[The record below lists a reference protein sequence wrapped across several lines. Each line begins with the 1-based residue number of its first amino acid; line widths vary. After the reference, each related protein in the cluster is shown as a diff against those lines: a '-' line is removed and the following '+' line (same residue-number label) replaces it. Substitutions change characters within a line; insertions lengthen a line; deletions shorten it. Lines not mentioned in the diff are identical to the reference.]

1 MGGLTSRNFRR
12 NSFRPHRTEISSAM
26 WTSCPTVTEQTNTAT
41 PTLSRVDI
49 VPNRNGA
56 DQYGNTHS
64 ISVYDKQNR
73 KPIYLG
79 NLKPQ
84 EFGGQGGNG
93 GGHSNGSDD
102 LPW

>member
-1 MGGLTSRNFRR
+1 MAQKLNGRLNLSKL
-12 NSFRPHRTEISSAM
+12 PKELI
-26 WTSCPTVTEQTNTAT
+26 QTANDG
-41 PTLSRVDI
+41 SKFCYVDI
-49 VPNRNGA
+49 LPNRNGA

-84 EFGGQGGNG
+84 EFGENG
-93 GGHSNGSDD
+93 GGHSNGSG
-102 LPW
+102 LPF

>member
-1 MGGLTSRNFRR
+1 MVQKLNGRLNLSKIPKELIQTSQNGDRF
-12 NSFRPHRTEISSAM
+12 
-26 WTSCPTVTEQTNTAT
+26 
-41 PTLSRVDI
+41 LYVDI

-73 KPIYLG
+73 RTIYLG

-84 EFGGQGGNG
+84 EFGENG
-93 GGHSNGSDD
+93 GGHSNGSG
-102 LPW
+102 LPF

>member
-1 MGGLTSRNFRR
+1 MAQKLNGRLNLSKLPKELIQTANDGSRF
-12 NSFRPHRTEISSAM
+12 
-26 WTSCPTVTEQTNTAT
+26 CY
-41 PTLSRVDI
+41 VDI

-93 GGHSNGSDD
+93 GGHSNGVD
-102 LPW
+102 LPFE

>member
-1 MGGLTSRNFRR
+1 MAQKLNGRLNLSKIPKELIQTANDGSRF
-12 NSFRPHRTEISSAM
+12 
-26 WTSCPTVTEQTNTAT
+26 CY
-41 PTLSRVDI
+41 VDI

-73 KPIYLG
+73 KPIYRG

>member
-1 MGGLTSRNFRR
+1 MATKLTGLVN
-12 NSFRPHRTEISSAM
+12 
-26 WTSCPTVTEQTNTAT
+26 
-41 PTLSRVDI
+41 LSKIPKELITKNKNNESTIWVDI

-93 GGHSNGSDD
+93 GGHSNDSD

>member
-1 MGGLTSRNFRR
+1 MAQKLNGRLSLSKVPRELIQTSQNGDKF
-12 NSFRPHRTEISSAM
+12 IY
-26 WTSCPTVTEQTNTAT
+26 
-41 PTLSRVDI
+41 VDI

-93 GGHSNGSDD
+93 GGHSNDSD

>member
-1 MGGLTSRNFRR
+1 MAEKLNGRLSLSKIPKELIQTSQNGEKF
-12 NSFRPHRTEISSAM
+12 IY
-26 WTSCPTVTEQTNTAT
+26 
-41 PTLSRVDI
+41 VDI

-64 ISVYDKQNR
+64 VSIYDKQKR
-73 KPIYLG
+73 ERIYLG

-84 EFGGQGGNG
+84 EFGQNGQGGGNSRG
-93 GGHSNGSDD
+93 DSD

>member
-1 MGGLTSRNFRR
+1 MAEKLNGRLSLSKIPKELIQTSQNGEKF
-12 NSFRPHRTEISSAM
+12 IY
-26 WTSCPTVTEQTNTAT
+26 
-41 PTLSRVDI
+41 VDI

-64 ISVYDKQNR
+64 VSIYDKQKR
-73 KPIYLG
+73 ERIYLG

>member
-1 MGGLTSRNFRR
+1 M
-12 NSFRPHRTEISSAM
+12 
-26 WTSCPTVTEQTNTAT
+26 PTKLNGRI
-41 PTLSRVDI
+41 TLSKIPKELIQTSNDGSRFCYVDI

-73 KPIYLG
+73 RTIYLG

-84 EFGGQGGNG
+84 EFGENG
-93 GGHSNGSDD
+93 GGHSNGSG
-102 LPW
+102 LPF

>member
-1 MGGLTSRNFRR
+1 MAEKLNGRLSLSKIPKELIQTSQNGEKF
-12 NSFRPHRTEISSAM
+12 IY
-26 WTSCPTVTEQTNTAT
+26 
-41 PTLSRVDI
+41 VDI

-64 ISVYDKQNR
+64 VSIYDKQKR
-73 KPIYLG
+73 ERVYLG

-84 EFGGQGGNG
+84 EFGQNGQGGGN
-93 GGHSNGSDD
+93 SRGSDD

>member
-1 MGGLTSRNFRR
+1 M
-12 NSFRPHRTEISSAM
+12 
-26 WTSCPTVTEQTNTAT
+26 AT
-41 PTLSRVDI
+41 KLNGRITLSKIPKELIQTGNDGSRFCYVDI

>member
-1 MGGLTSRNFRR
+1 MSSKLNGRISLSKIPKELIQTANDGSRF
-12 NSFRPHRTEISSAM
+12 
-26 WTSCPTVTEQTNTAT
+26 CY
-41 PTLSRVDI
+41 VDI

-64 ISVYDKQNR
+64 VSIYDKQKR
-73 KPIYLG
+73 ERIYLG

-84 EFGGQGGNG
+84 EFGQNGQGGGNSRG
-93 GGHSNGSDD
+93 DSD